1 MSSASSK
8 VFLEKH
14 KSLRDMMRKTPS
26 TTSPSG
32 IRHLLLVE
40 QSRLCTLR
48 NTTTWRTGTDDRL
61 LTLYQ
66 GTSKNTVDGY
76 FYNSKSG
83 RIEGRMVR
91 STYRNSN
98 LTDTGFQAKNTKKC
112 ASMKYGTFHW
122 GKFLLNITK
131 TSFKGQWSYCD
142 EAFRRKLEMV
152 ATDQHRFFWR
162 GGSRQSNPDKGLIL
176 MHCFNCGSPIW

>member
-1 MSSASSK
+1 MMQKGASGCPYVIS
-8 VFLEKH
+8 VFEESLEKH
-14 KSLRDMMRKTPS
+14 KSPRDMMRKLLP
-26 TTSPSG
+26 PLLLLASG
-32 IRHLLLVE
+32 IYFWWSKADSAPTE
-40 QSRLCTLR
+40 IF
-48 NTTTWRTGTDDRL
+48 TTWRTGTDDRL

-83 RIEGRMVR
+83 RIEGMVR

-98 LTDTGFQAKNTKKC
+98 LTGYWFQAKNTKKC

-142 EAFRRKLEMV
+142 EAL
-152 ATDQHRFFWR
+152 
-162 GGSRQSNPDKGLIL
+162 GGSWNGRN
-176 MHCFNCGSPIW
+176 